1 MKRKIGLAFAAAA
14 IGFALEFGLAQASR
28 GPETQ
33 TERASG
39 AIGFSV
45 LQPVW

>member
-14 IGFALEFGLAQASR
+14 IGFALVVLAQASI
-28 GPETQ
+28 GPGNPQ

-39 AIGFSV
+39 GIAFR
-45 LQPVW
+45 LLPPVW

>member
-14 IGFALEFGLAQASR
+14 IGFILVALAQANI
-28 GPETQ
+28 GPGNPQ

-39 AIGFSV
+39 AIAFSV

>member
-1 MKRKIGLAFAAAA
+1 MKRKIGLAFVTAA
-14 IGFALEFGLAQASR
+14 IGFTLVALAQASI
-28 GPETQ
+28 GPGTQ

-39 AIGFSV
+39 AIAFSV

>member
-14 IGFALEFGLAQASR
+14 IGLALVVLAQASIR
-28 GPETQ
+28 PGNQQ

-39 AIGFSV
+39 AIAFAV

>member
-14 IGFALEFGLAQASR
+14 IGFALVVLAQASI
-28 GPETQ
+28 GPGNPQ

-39 AIGFSV
+39 GIAFRLLPSV
-45 LQPVW
+45 W

>member
-14 IGFALEFGLAQASR
+14 IGFALVVLAQAS
-28 GPETQ
+28 GDLH

-39 AIGFSV
+39 GIAFQVLPSV
-45 LQPVW
+45 W

>member
-14 IGFALEFGLAQASR
+14 IGCALVVLAQASV
-28 GPETQ
+28 GLGNPQTQ
-33 TERASG
+33 RASG
-39 AIGFSV
+39 GVAFGV

>member
-14 IGFALEFGLAQASR
+14 IGFALVVLAQASI
-28 GPETQ
+28 GPGNPQ

-39 AIGFSV
+39 GIAFAV
-45 LQPVW
+45 LQPIW